1 MLMVLIISMNIQSP
15 EQIKSIISQLNSGT
29 RRIANKVNGHWEVD
43 IEAKEAVLA
52 FFGLQSMA
60 VGQLGQM
67 KYYDKIP
74 LKYENMSDEAIAA
87 QKVRLVPGANIRYG
101 SYIGPNTVIMPS
113 FINIGAYIGQ
123 NSMIDAQCTVG
134 SCAQIGDNVH
144 LGGGSGIGGVLEPLQ
159 ANPTIIEDNCF
170 IGARCEI
177 AEGMIIGEGSVI
189 GMGTYIGRSIKI
201 YDRTEERFLDHIPPR
216 SVVIPGS
223 VPSQSGNCHLKAAII
238 VKKVINETAKKVS
251 INELL
256 HQF

>member
-1 MLMVLIISMNIQSP
+1 MNIESS
-15 EQIKSIISQLNSGT
+15 EHILAIIDQLNSGA
-29 RRIANKVNGHWEVD
+29 RRIANKINGTWQVD

-52 FFGLQSMA
+52 YFGIQPMQ
-60 VGQLGQM
+60 VGHMGQL
-67 KYYDKIP
+67 KYFDKIP
-74 LKYENMSDEAIAA
+74 LKFENMSDEAIAA
-87 QKVRLVPGANIRYG
+87 QKVRLVPGANVRYG

-144 LGGGSGIGGVLEPLQ
+144 LGGGSGVGGVLEPLQ

-189 GMGTYIGRSIKI
+189 GMGTFIGRSIKI
-201 YDRTEERFLDHIPPR
+201 YDRTQDRFLDHIPPR

-223 VPSQSGNCHLKAAII
+223 VPSQSGHCQLNAAII
-238 VKKVINETAKKVS
+238 VKQVYKDTMKKVS